1 MRRDHP
7 GAGREMV
14 TTQLEAVRSLVE
26 QERLGA
32 VITVVEGPATGAK
45 AVLDRADGLVAGAIP
60 AEVHDAVIDD
70 AASLMDREQSRT
82 LGYGEH
88 EVYIETVAPQPRLLI
103 IGAVHIAQELCRIAH
118 SLGFRVIVNDARPFF
133 TTPERFPEADQVIV
147 GWPGEVADQ
156 LDIDGRTYVVMLS
169 HDARFEDP
177 VLPLVLPSEAR
188 YIGVMG
194 SRRTHR
200 RRVDRLRKAGFPEDQ
215 IARIRG
221 PVGLDI
227 GAEQPGEV
235 AISILAEMIQ
245 VRYGSGTGESL
256 VGRKGRVHLQRT
268 EDAGDL

>member
-1 MRRDHP
+1 
-7 GAGREMV
+7 MV
-14 TTQLEAVRSLVE
+14 SLHLEAVRSLVE
-26 QERLGA
+26 EERLGA

-45 AVLDRADGLVAGAIP
+45 AVLDRADGLVAGTIP
-60 AEVHDAVIDD
+60 GEILDAVMAD
-70 AASLMDREQSRT
+70 AASMMDREQSRT

-133 TTPERFPEADQVIV
+133 TTRERFPEAHRVIV
-147 GWPGEVADQ
+147 GWPGEIADQ

-177 VLPLVLPSEAR
+177 TLPLVLPSDAR

-200 RRVDRLRKAGFPEDQ
+200 RRVERLRKAGFPEDQ
-215 IARIRG
+215 VARIRG

-256 VGRKGRVHLQRT
+256 VGRRGRVHLQRT

>member
-32 VITVVEGPATGAK
+32 VITVVEGPTTGAK

-60 AEVHDAVIDD
+60 AEVHDAVIAD

>member
-1 MRRDHP
+1 
-7 GAGREMV
+7 MV
-14 TTQLEAVRSLVE
+14 RTHLEAVHSLVE
-26 QERLGA
+26 EERLGA
-32 VITVVEGPATGAK
+32 VITVVDGSATGAK
-45 AVLDRADGLVAGAIP
+45 AVLDRADGLVTGTIP
-60 AEVHDAVIDD
+60 GEILEAVMADAT
-70 AASLMDREQSRT
+70 SLMDREQNRT

-118 SLGFRVIVNDARPFF
+118 SLGFRVVVTDSRPLF
-133 TTPERFPEADQVIV
+133 TTPERFPEAHQVIV
-147 GWPGEVADQ
+147 GWPGEIEDQ
-156 LDIDGRTYVVMLS
+156 LEIDRRTYVVMLS

-177 VLPLVLPSEAR
+177 MLPLVLPSEVR

-200 RRVDRLRKAGFPEDQ
+200 KRVERLRKAGFPENQ

>member
-1 MRRDHP
+1 
-7 GAGREMV
+7 MV
-14 TTQLEAVRSLVE
+14 SVLLEAVRSLVE
-26 QERLGA
+26 EERLGA

-45 AVLDRADGLVAGAIP
+45 VVLDRADGLVAGTIP
-60 AEVHDAVIDD
+60 GEILDAVMAD

-133 TTPERFPEADQVIV
+133 TTRERFPEAHQVIV
-147 GWPGEVADQ
+147 GWPGEIADQ

-177 VLPLVLPSEAR
+177 ILPLVLPSDAR

-200 RRVDRLRKAGFPEDQ
+200 RRVERLRKAGFPEDQ
-215 IARIRG
+215 VARIRG

-256 VGRKGRVHLQRT
+256 VGRRGRVHLQRT

>member
-1 MRRDHP
+1 
-7 GAGREMV
+7 MV
-14 TTQLEAVRSLVE
+14 TPHLAAVRRLVE
-26 QERLGA
+26 EERLGA
-32 VITVVEGPATGAK
+32 TVTVVEGSGIGTK
-45 AVLDRADGLVAGAIP
+45 
-60 AEVHDAVIDD
+60 AVIDRVEGLVEGTLPAEIRDDVLAD
-70 AASLMDREQSRT
+70 AVSLMDREQNRT
-82 LGYGEH
+82 LGYGDN

-118 SLGFRVIVNDARPFF
+118 SLGFRVVVSDSRPFF
-133 TTPERFPEADQVIV
+133 TTPERFPEAEQVIV
-147 GWPGEVADQ
+147 GWPDEVQDK
-156 LDIDGRTYVVMLS
+156 LEIDRRTYVVMLS

-177 VLPLVLPSEAR
+177 MFPLLLVSDAK

-200 RRVDRLRKAGFPEDQ
+200 MRVERLRGAGFSDDQ
-215 IARIRG
+215 IDRIHG

-245 VRYGSGTGESL
+245 IRYGSGTGESL
-256 VGRKGRVHLQRT
+256 GGRKGRIHLQRT

>member
-1 MRRDHP
+1 
-7 GAGREMV
+7 MV
-14 TTQLEAVRSLVE
+14 SVLLEAVRSLVE
-26 QERLGA
+26 EERLGA

-45 AVLDRADGLVAGAIP
+45 AVLDRADGLVAGTIP
-60 AEVHDAVIDD
+60 GEILNAVMAD
-70 AASLMDREQSRT
+70 AASLMDREQNRT

-133 TTPERFPEADQVIV
+133 TTRERFPEAHQVIV
-147 GWPGEVADQ
+147 GWPGEIADQ

-177 VLPLVLPSEAR
+177 ILPLVLPSDAR

-200 RRVDRLRKAGFPEDQ
+200 RRVERLRKAGFPEDQ
-215 IARIRG
+215 VARIRG

-256 VGRKGRVHLQRT
+256 VGRRGRVHLQRT